1 MVNGSDMTFLTY
13 FNNLLEIQSTP
24 VLVLGFKL
32 SMILLVMSTV
42 ITLNQNQL
50 CSKQIYLTFIVA
62 NINSIFSK
70 SMLSTN

>member
-13 FNNLLEIQSTP
+13 FNDLLEIQSTP

-42 ITLNQNQL
+42 IGWKVKVLQAYTD
-50 CSKQIYLTFIVA
+50 
-62 NINSIFSK
+62 
-70 SMLSTN
+70 

>member
-42 ITLNQNQL
+42 IGWKVKLHFFLQAYTD
-50 CSKQIYLTFIVA
+50 
-62 NINSIFSK
+62 
-70 SMLSTN
+70 

>member
-32 SMILLVMSTV
+32 SMILLVMSTMIGWKV
-42 ITLNQNQL
+42 KLQFGFTG
-50 CSKQIYLTFIVA
+50 IY
-62 NINSIFSK
+62 
-70 SMLSTN
+70 

>member
-1 MVNGSDMTFLTY
+1 MVNGSDMTFLTN

-42 ITLNQNQL
+42 IGWNVKLLFGCLQAYTD
-50 CSKQIYLTFIVA
+50 
-62 NINSIFSK
+62 
-70 SMLSTN
+70 